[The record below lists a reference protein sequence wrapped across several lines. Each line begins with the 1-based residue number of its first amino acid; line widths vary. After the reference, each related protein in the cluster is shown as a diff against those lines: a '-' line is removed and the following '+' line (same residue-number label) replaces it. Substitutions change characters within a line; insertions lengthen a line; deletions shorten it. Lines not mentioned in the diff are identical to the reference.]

1 MKQEAGIR
9 AANLVE
15 NGMKVGLGTGSTTAF
30 ALEHLG
36 KRIQEEGLQI
46 VGIPTSFSAEQL
58 AKQHGIPLAS
68 FDEIE
73 RLDIALDGADEVC
86 PQGNLIKG
94 RGAAHTREKIVAAR
108 SDRFVILIDESKLVD
123 KLGTKMPLPI
133 EVVPMAAPC
142 IIRELAKD
150 FGAITEIRLGK
161 AKDGP
166 VISDQGL
173 WILDATFPN
182 GIQAVEI
189 LNDYLNNLT
198 GVLDHG
204 LFLGLATDLVVGDEL
219 WGIGHR

>member
-1 MKQEAGIR
+1 MKQEAGIT

-15 NGMKVGLGTGSTTAF
+15 NGMNVGLGTGSTTAF

-36 KRIQEEGLQI
+36 KRIKEEGLSI
-46 VGIPTSFSAEQL
+46 KGIPTSFSAEQL
-58 AKQHGIPLAS
+58 AKHFGIPLAS
-68 FDEIE
+68 FDEIKH
-73 RLDIALDGADEVC
+73 LDIALDGADEVC

-94 RGAAHTREKIVAAR
+94 RGAAHTREKIVASR
-108 SDRFVILIDESKLVD
+108 CNRFVVLVDDSKLVE

-142 IIRELAKD
+142 VIRELMKD
-150 FGAITEIRLGK
+150 FGASTEIRLGK

-182 GIQAVEI
+182 GIENVNELNRY
-189 LNDYLNNLT
+189 LNDLA

-204 LFLGLATDLVVGDEL
+204 LFLNLATDIV
-219 WGIGHR
+219 IGKTLKSVR

>member
-1 MKQEAGIR
+1 MKQEAGIT

-15 NGMKVGLGTGSTTAF
+15 NGMYVGLGTGSTTAF

-36 KRIQEEGLQI
+36 KRIREEGLNMK
-46 VGIPTSFSAEQL
+46 GIPTSFSAEQL
-58 AKQHGIPLAS
+58 AKSFGIPLVS
-68 FDEIE
+68 FDEVT

-86 PQGNLIKG
+86 PKGNLIKG

-108 SDRFVILIDESKLVD
+108 SNRFVVLVDETKLVEQ
-123 KLGTKMPLPI
+123 LGTKMPLPI

-142 IIRELAKD
+142 VMRELYTA
-150 FGAITEIRLGK
+150 FGASTVIRLGK

-173 WILDATFPN
+173 WILDATFPD
-182 GIQAVEI
+182 GIKSVEEVNRF
-189 LNDYLNNLT
+189 LNDLP

-204 LFLGLATDLVVGDEL
+204 LFLNLATDIVVGTDL
-219 WGIGHR
+219 KKV